1 MSLLDRGP
9 HSVTVTPMVEVE
21 DSMGTTIQPG
31 TPVPLVGVAIQP
43 VTAEESEALGVSVS
57 TSYRIIGRSG
67 WPGGVH
73 SRVLIDVGPQAGRT
87 FDQHGEARQY
97 GMTQRTAH
105 FDVIIKSGST
115 EVR

>member
-9 HSVTVTPMVEVE
+9 HSVTVTPMVEVQ

-31 TPVPLVGVAIQP
+31 TPVSLSGLALQP
-43 VTAEESEALGVSVS
+43 VEASEAEALGVQAR
-57 TSYRIIGRSG
+57 TSYRVIGRGG

-73 SRVLIDVGPQAGRT
+73 SVVRVDAGPYAGRS
-87 FDQHGEARQY
+87 FDQSGEARIY
-97 GMTQRTAH
+97 GMSARTAH
-105 FDVIIKSGST
+105 FDVVITSGSA